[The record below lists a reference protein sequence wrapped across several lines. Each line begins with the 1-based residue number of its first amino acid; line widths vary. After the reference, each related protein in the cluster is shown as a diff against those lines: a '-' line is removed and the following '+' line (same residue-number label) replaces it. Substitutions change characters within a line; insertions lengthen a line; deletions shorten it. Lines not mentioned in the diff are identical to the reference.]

1 MTKRPVIVGV
11 MGGGNVPPETE
22 EIARRLGRRI
32 AEAGWV
38 LLNGGRNAGVMAAS
52 ARGAAEAGGLT
63 VGVLP
68 DDHDGAVA
76 PDIRIPILTG
86 IGGGRNMINILSSHA
101 VVACRGG
108 AGTLSEIAL
117 ALKYRRPVILL
128 NFPVADFFRPHAA
141 EGQLR
146 EAITPEGAVAV
157 VREVLGLEVGG

>member
-1 MTKRPVIVGV
+1 MNRPIVVGV

-22 EIARRLGRRI
+22 EMARRLGQRI

-76 PDIRIPILTG
+76 PGIQIPILTG
-86 IGGGRNMINILSSHA
+86 IGGGRNLINVLSSRA
-101 VVACRGG
+101 VFACRGG

-117 ALKYRRPVILL
+117 ALKYGRPVILL
-128 NFPVADFFRPHAA
+128 DFPAADFFRPYAA

-146 EAITPEGAVAV
+146 EAVTPEGAVAV
-157 VREVLGLEVGG
+157 VREMLELPDGA